1 MANFVNMRKDEN
13 RYMTKKTNRLPL
25 LPLRGLTVFPGTVV
39 HFDVGRVKS
48 KAAVDK
54 AMKGDRLVLL
64 FYQPDILVEEPKKED
79 LSRVGTLAEI
89 KQTLVLP
96 DGNMRILV
104 DGICRIKLTRYYD
117 GDDCRMACYTELHD
131 ITDASGID
139 TIYEKALMK
148 RVEDLL
154 EEYIDLYDKV
164 TPETM
169 LALSDIDDGGMLA
182 DIAASNFPIRP
193 QQKQEILEELNVVK
207 RLETLI
213 SMMQEEMQI
222 LEIERGVA
230 AKLGSA
236 IDRNQRE
243 YVLREQMK
251 ILQDELGDIDP
262 DSNDSDKLRNEINR
276 RNLPK
281 EVKDKLSEELS
292 RMEKQPP
299 MSQEYAVIQN
309 YIETVLALPWDKKS
323 EENLDIEKAREILD
337 RDHYGLE
344 KVKERILEYL
354 AVKKLGGEG
363 SSSIICLAGPPGTG
377 KTSIAKS
384 LAEALGRK
392 YVRIS
397 LGGIQSEAE
406 IRGHRKTYIGSM
418 PGRIMAAMKTA
429 GVSNPLI
436 LLDEIDK
443 MASDYK
449 GDPASAMLEVLD
461 KEQNNSFRDHFIEL
475 PFDLSDTMFIT
486 TANSYD
492 GIPLPLLDRMD
503 VIEISGYTEDEKVN
517 IAKKYLIPK
526 QKRQNGIDAKALK
539 ISDKMIRE
547 IIDGYTRESGV
558 RNLERNIAA
567 LCRKTA
573 LDIISGKAESVTV
586 SEKVLTKYL
595 GARTY
600 LKESKTKE
608 NQVGTVTGLAWTIH
622 GGETLTVEASTM
634 AGSGKVELTGNL
646 GDVMKESAKAA
657 MTYVRANCK
666 NFRIPDDF
674 YKTKDIH
681 VHIPEGAVP
690 KDGPSAGVTM
700 ATAMVS
706 ALSGIPTRCDTAM
719 TGEITLRGRVLPI
732 GGLKEKS
739 LAAYRIGI
747 KNIIIPYENK
757 KDYEELPEKI
767 KDGMN
772 FVFAKDME
780 TVLKNALAN

>member
-1 MANFVNMRKDEN
+1 MANFVNNRKDEDK
-13 RYMTKKTNRLPL
+13 YMTKKTNRLPL

-39 HFDVGRVKS
+39 HFDVGRARS
-48 KAAVDK
+48 KAAVDL
-54 AMKGDRLVLL
+54 AMRGDRLVLL

-79 LSRVGTLAEI
+79 LSPVGTLAEI
-89 KQTLVLP
+89 KQTLILP

-104 DGICRIKLTRYYD
+104 DGICRIKLSRYYD
-117 GDDCRMACYTELHD
+117 GDDCRMASYTELED
-131 ITDASGID
+131 ITDSSGID
-139 TIYEKALMK
+139 AIYEKALMK
-148 RVEDLL
+148 RIEDLL

-169 LALSDIDDGGMLA
+169 LALSDIDEGGMLT
-182 DIAASNFPIRP
+182 DITASNFPIRP
-193 QQKQEILEELNVVK
+193 QQKQQILEELNVIK
-207 RLETLI
+207 RMEMLI
-213 SMMQEEMQI
+213 SMMQEEMQV

-230 AKLGSA
+230 AKLGKA

-262 DSNDSDKLRNEINR
+262 GSNDSDKLKNEINR

-281 EVKDKLSEELS
+281 EVKDKLLEELS

-299 MSQEYAVIQN
+299 MSQECAVIQN
-309 YIETVLALPWDKKS
+309 YIETVLALPWDRKS

-363 SSSIICLAGPPGTG
+363 SSSIICLVGPPGTG

-461 KEQNNSFRDHFIEL
+461 KEQNKSFRDHFIEL

-526 QKRQNGIDAKALK
+526 LKRQNGIDAKALK

-558 RNLERNIAA
+558 RNLERSISA

-573 LDIISGKAESVTV
+573 LDIISGKTESVTAND
-586 SEKVLTKYL
+586 KVLTKYL

-600 LKESKTKE
+600 LKESKAKE
-608 NQVGTVTGLAWTIH
+608 NQVGTVTGLAWTQH

-634 AGSGKVELTGNL
+634 EGSGKVELTGNL

-739 LAAYRIGI
+739 LAAYRLGI

-757 KDYEELPEKI
+757 KDYEELPENI

>member
-1 MANFVNMRKDEN
+1 
-13 RYMTKKTNRLPL
+13 MTKKTNRLPL